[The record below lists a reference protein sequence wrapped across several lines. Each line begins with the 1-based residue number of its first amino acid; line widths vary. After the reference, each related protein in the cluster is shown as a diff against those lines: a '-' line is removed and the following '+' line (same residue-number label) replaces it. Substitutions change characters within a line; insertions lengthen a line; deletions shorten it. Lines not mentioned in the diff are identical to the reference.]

1 MTEEKQE
8 CYIEEYCEMMQ
19 RLLDLTS
26 GRIKVTFNDDKI
38 TYTFCNPHIRIN
50 LLDQKASDIV
60 ENEIKIYTHNM
71 PIDFV
76 EMAKITNDDKL
87 EVLLTYLLIYII
99 SIIEYANYHD
109 YGYKLLLN
117 NNITKEEQEYA
128 NEIGKKVQKEKDFKD
143 STNFELY
150 RFLTVLHVFLSFI
163 DNSVLKNKEISKKCF
178 SKISEKIDFSKLN
191 QILAKA

>member
-1 MTEEKQE
+1 MEG
-8 CYIEEYCEMMQ
+8 YCVMMQ
-19 RLLDLTS
+19 RLLDLTM
-26 GRIKVTFNDDKI
+26 GRIMVTFNDDKI
-38 TYTFCNPHIRIN
+38 TYTFCNSHIRIN
-50 LLDQKASDIV
+50 LLGQRASDIV

-76 EMAKITNDDKL
+76 EMAKITKDDKL
-87 EVLLTYLLIYII
+87 EALLTYLLIYII

-128 NEIGKKVQKEKDFKD
+128 NEIGKKVQKEKDLKD
-143 STNFELY
+143 ATNFELY

-163 DNSVLKNKEISKKCF
+163 DNLFFFVKGNC
-178 SKISEKIDFSKLN
+178 
-191 QILAKA
+191 